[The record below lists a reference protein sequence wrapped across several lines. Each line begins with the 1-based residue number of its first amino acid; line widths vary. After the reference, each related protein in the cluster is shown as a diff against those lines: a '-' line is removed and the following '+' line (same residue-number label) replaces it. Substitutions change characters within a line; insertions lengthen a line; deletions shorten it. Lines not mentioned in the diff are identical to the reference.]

1 MPSKRAR
8 KIPEKIQVSKDDL
21 EELQNSNETP
31 MSDTIDTNEESGD
44 ASLEEMQEEENLSN
58 EQDPNNQE

>member
-1 MPSKRAR
+1 
-8 KIPEKIQVSKDDL
+8 
-21 EELQNSNETP
+21 